1 MPPMRIGFDN
11 DKYISL
17 QAERIRERIGQFGGK
32 LYLEFGGKLFD
43 DYHASRVLPGF
54 APDSKIRML
63 ESLKDDVEVIV
74 VINADNIEN
83 AKRRSDIGITYEE
96 DALRLMDS
104 FRALGIAVGGV
115 CITHFTGQP
124 HAEAFQRRLETLGV
138 PSYRHYLIDGYPS
151 DVNHIVSDEGFGKND
166 YIKTTHPLVVV
177 TAPGPG
183 SGKLATCLSQLYHEH
198 KRGVTAGYAKYET
211 FPVWNLPLK
220 HPVNVAYEAATA
232 DLDDRNIID
241 PWHLEA
247 YNEVTVNYN
256 RDVETFPVLKAMME
270 KIAGESPYQSPTDM
284 GVNMVGL
291 CISDDEAC
299 QVAARHEIVRR
310 WFAAAEEVRRTGEG
324 SDALA
329 KIELLMGQADVTC
342 DLSPAHQA
350 ALEKAKETGGP
361 AAAMVLPDGALVTG
375 KTSDLMGAAASLL
388 LNATKHMAGIDKR
401 EYVVSA
407 AALEPICRLK
417 TQHLRSQ
424 NPRLH
429 SDEILIA
436 LSLSS
441 ATNEGAAATVDAL
454 DTLAGCDAYFSV
466 IISEADKKT
475 YRNLGINVCCE
486 PTYERHGFYHR

>member
-1 MPPMRIGFDN
+1 MRIGFDN
-11 DKYISL
+11 DKYIAL
-17 QAERIRERIGQFGGK
+17 QAEKIRKRIGQFGGK

-54 APDSKIRML
+54 EPDSKIRML
-63 ESLKDDVEVIV
+63 ESLKDDVEAII

-104 FRALGIAVGGV
+104 FRARGLMVGGI

-124 HAEAFQRRLETLGV
+124 HAEAFQRRLESMGV
-138 PSYRHYLIDGYPS
+138 SVWRHYLIDGYPS

-166 YIKTTHPLVVV
+166 YIETSRPLVVV

-183 SGKLATCLSQLYHEH
+183 SGKLATCLSQLYHEN
-198 KRGVTAGYAKYET
+198 KRGVQAGYAKYET

-247 YNEVTVNYN
+247 YGDVTVNYN

-291 CISDDEAC
+291 CISDDDACREA
-299 QVAARHEIVRR
+299 AKNEIVRR
-310 WFAAAEEVRRTGEG
+310 WFAAAEELRRTGEG
-324 SDALA
+324 KEALD
-329 KIELLMGQADVTC
+329 KIELLMSQVDVTV
-342 DLSPAHQA
+342 DYSYLF
-350 ALEKAKETGGP
+350 
-361 AAAMVLPDGALVTG
+361 
-375 KTSDLMGAAASLL
+375 
-388 LNATKHMAGIDKR
+388 
-401 EYVVSA
+401 VS
-407 AALEPICRLK
+407 
-417 TQHLRSQ
+417 
-424 NPRLH
+424 
-429 SDEILIA
+429 
-436 LSLSS
+436 
-441 ATNEGAAATVDAL
+441 
-454 DTLAGCDAYFSV
+454 
-466 IISEADKKT
+466 
-475 YRNLGINVCCE
+475 
-486 PTYERHGFYHR
+486 

>member
-1 MPPMRIGFDN
+1 MRIGFDN

-17 QAERIRERIGQFGGK
+17 QAEKIRKRIGQFGGK

-54 APDSKIRML
+54 EPDSKIRML
-63 ESLKDDVEVIV
+63 ESLRDEVEAII

-104 FRALGIAVGGV
+104 FRARGLMVGGI

-124 HAEAFQRRLETLGV
+124 HAEAFQRRLEAMGV
-138 PSYRHYLIDGYPS
+138 SVWRHYLIDGYPS

-166 YIKTTHPLVVV
+166 YIETTRPLVVV

-183 SGKLATCLSQLYHEH
+183 SGKLATCLSQLYHEN
-198 KRGVTAGYAKYET
+198 KRGVQAGYAKYET

-241 PWHLEA
+241 PWHLDA
-247 YNEVTVNYN
+247 YGEVTVNYN

-284 GVNMVGL
+284 GVNMVGM
-291 CISDDEAC
+291 CISDDEVC
-299 QVAARHEIVRR
+299 QEAARNEIVRR
-310 WFAAAEEVRRTGEG
+310 YYQAKLDLKRGRASEETVEKIQLIMSQADITEEIRPCIAAANNRAEETDGPAVAIDLGDTIVTGRTSELLGA
-324 SDALA
+324 SSAALLNALKTLA
-329 KIELLMGQADVTC
+329 KIDDSIPLI
-342 DLSPAHQA
+342 SP
-350 ALEKAKETGGP
+350 
-361 AAAMVLPDGALVTG
+361 
-375 KTSDLMGAAASLL
+375 S
-388 LNATKHMAGIDKR
+388 II
-401 EYVVSA
+401 
-407 AALEPICRLK
+407 EPIQRLK
-417 TQHLRSQ
+417 VNALGGR

-429 SDEILIA
+429 TDEVLIA
-436 LSLSS
+436 LSIS
-441 ATNEGAAATVDAL
+441 ATTNPL
-454 DTLAGCDAYFSV
+454 SHLAMQQLSKLKDCDVHSSV
-466 IISEADKKT
+466 ILSEVDSGVFRKLNMHLT
-475 YRNLGINVCCE
+475 CE
-486 PTYERHGFYHR
+486 DQYQSKSSLYHKF